1 MLALLLTF
9 NQVAIIYGEKFRR
22 PTMKRIV
29 APVVFV
35 TLMLTSL
42 AMMLAPAAEA
52 QSETIIFTASMA
64 ATNEVAPVVVH
75 PTELGANGTSTVTL
89 RVTRSGGVITAASS
103 DFTWNVAGFPISPVS
118 QMILAHIHQGAAGV
132 NGPIV
137 VDSGLN
143 PTVPIPITGGVA
155 SVTRTNLATTNAI
168 AQAIIDNPAGFY
180 FNVHTALSP
189 GGALRG
195 QLVRQQQG
203 QPTLGAPTL
212 SQWGAILMTLLF
224 IAAATFF
231 LLGRA
236 RATAIAGV
244 ESSNAATEPASA
256 IDWKLLAK
264 VAIAVEVIIGVTLLA
279 LSANAVDTI
288 GALTSGLVVAFILHL
303 FIGNARRR

>member
-1 MLALLLTF
+1 
-9 NQVAIIYGEKFRR
+9 
-22 PTMKRIV
+22 MKRIV

-35 TLMLTSL
+35 TLMAVSL
-42 AMMLAPAAEA
+42 AMMLAPSAEA
-52 QSETIIFTASMA
+52 QSEIIIFTASMTA
-64 ATNEVAPVVVH
+64 SQETAPVVVH

-103 DFTWNVAGFPISPVS
+103 DFTWNVAGFPVSPVS

-155 SVTRTNLATTNAI
+155 TVTRTNLATSTTI

-203 QPTLGAPTL
+203 QPALGAPTL

-236 RATAIAGV
+236 RSTAFAGA
-244 ESSNAATEPASA
+244 ESGSTAAEPARA
-256 IDWKLLAK
+256 VDWKLLAK
-264 VAIAVEVIIGVTLLA
+264 VVVVVEIIIGITLLA
-279 LSANAVDTI
+279 LSANAVDTL
-288 GALTSGLVVAFILHL
+288 GSLTSGLVVAFILHL